1 MPNFFFISSEFMVNI
16 PPKAYKNG
24 TMFLHIVLVNYFG
37 KPYEWT
43 HLKRDGLTVLQR
55 TPLTEYMIPKP
66 ATFNLLNEIEVSAH
80 TTQHFENII

>member
-1 MPNFFFISSEFMVNI
+1 MVNI
-16 PPKAYKNG
+16 PPKAYRNG

-66 ATFNLLNEIEVSAH
+66 ATFNLLNEIEVN
-80 TTQHFENII
+80 TQFSKYHLN